1 VPASNIPP
9 IQPNE
14 ILVQRTSMGGSEAYI
29 GSVTLQWLADRVKY
43 ASEMS
48 LLAEHQQ
55 PQDRNIAIDSDSIE
69 VIQQRPLD
77 WSRQAA
83 LVQYLAGRT
92 THKFPPV
99 LVTIDRVWVDNIH
112 AQEWGRGGK
121 ATESAAVFMPIDG
134 NNRVGL
140 LDIGGTV
147 RIYALDG
154 QHRLMGVQGLMELLR
169 AGELPRYNRDR
180 QPVGNKITLAQL
192 GTSAQYLE
200 NLPQETIGIEF
211 ISAVVK
217 GETQLE
223 ARRRIRSIF
232 VHVNLM
238 AISLSKGQL
247 AQLDENDGF
256 AIVARQIAVNH
267 SLLKD
272 TPGRKPR
279 VNWDSATV
287 ATKATVLT
295 TLQALQDMAAKY
307 LQYRFPHWK
316 PPAQKGLV
324 PLRPDTTELAAGI
337 AAFSQLFDRLAQF
350 TSYER
355 LKGED
360 TTQLRRFSFE
370 PGGGEGHILFRPV
383 GQVAFAQGVGTA
395 VFKKQMA
402 ETEIFRKLDRY
413 DADGGFSHINLPQ
426 SLWYGILYDP
436 NKKRILVSGRDL
448 AAKLIV
454 YLLGGV
460 EHDFDR
466 AELRRQV
473 AEARTIGEYA
483 MSFQGELVTPKEV
496 GLPPVL
502 INI

>member
-1 VPASNIPP
+1 MPASKIPHL
-9 IQPNE
+9 QPHE
-14 ILVQRTSMGGSEAYI
+14 ILVQRTKMGGSEAYI

-48 LLAEHQQ
+48 LLSEQHQ
-55 PQDRNIAIDSDSIE
+55 PQDRNIAIDSESIE
-69 VIQQRPLD
+69 FIQQRPLD

-99 LVTIDRVWVDNIH
+99 LVTIDRPWIDNIH
-112 AQEWGRGGK
+112 APEWGRGGK
-121 ATESAAVFMPIDG
+121 ANESAAIFMPIDG
-134 NNRVGL
+134 NNSVGL
-140 LDIGGTV
+140 LDVGESV

-154 QHRLMGVQGLMELLR
+154 QHRLMGVQGLMELLH
-169 AGELPRYNRDR
+169 AGELPRYNKDR
-180 QPVGNKITLAQL
+180 SPVGHKITLAEL
-192 GTSAQYLE
+192 VASKAYLE
-200 NLPQETIGIEF
+200 SLPQETIGIEF

-238 AISLSKGQL
+238 AIALSKGQL

-267 SLLKD
+267 PLLKD

-287 ATKATVLT
+287 ATKTTVLT

-307 LQYRFPHWK
+307 LQYQFPDWK
-316 PPAQKGLV
+316 PKAQKGLV
-324 PLRPDTTELAAGI
+324 PLRPDPAELEAGI
-337 AAFSQLFDRLAQF
+337 AAFSRLFDRISQF
-350 TSYER
+350 TSYGR
-355 LKGED
+355 LQAED

-383 GQVAFAQGVGTA
+383 GQVAFAQGVGMA

-402 ETEIFRKLDRY
+402 ETEVFRKLDRY
-413 DADGGFSHINLPQ
+413 DADGGFSQIDLPQ

-448 AAKLIV
+448 AAKSIV
-454 YLLGGV
+454 YLLGGMDN
-460 EHDFDR
+460 DFDR
-466 AELRRQV
+466 AELRRYI
-473 AEARTIGEYA
+473 AEARTVGEYA
-483 MSFQGELVTPKEV
+483 MSFEGKLVTPKEV

-502 INI
+502 T

>member
-1 VPASNIPP
+1 M
-9 IQPNE
+9 PNLQHDQ
-14 ILVQRTSMGGSEAYI
+14 ILVQRTNMGGSEAYI

-48 LLAEHQQ
+48 LLSEQHQPRDQ
-55 PQDRNIAIDSDSIE
+55 NIAIDSESIE
-69 VIQQRPLD
+69 IIQQRPLD

-99 LVTIDRVWVDNIH
+99 LVTIDRAWVDNIH
-112 AQEWGRGGK
+112 APEWGRGGK
-121 ATESAAVFMPIDG
+121 ADQSAAIFTAIDG
-134 NNRVGL
+134 NESVGL
-140 LDIGGTV
+140 LDIGESV

-154 QHRLMGVQGLMELLR
+154 QHRLMGVQGLIELLR
-169 AGELPRYNRDR
+169 GGELSRHNKDR
-180 QPVGNKITLAQL
+180 HPIGNKITIAEL
-192 GTSAQYLE
+192 GASAEYLE
-200 NLPQETIGIEF
+200 TLPQETIGIEF

-217 GETQLE
+217 GETQVE

-238 AISLSKGQL
+238 AIALSKGQL

-256 AIVARQIAVNH
+256 AIVARNIAVNH
-267 SLLKD
+267 PLLKD
-272 TPGRKPR
+272 LPGRKPR

-287 ATKATVLT
+287 ATKTTVLT

-307 LQYRFPHWK
+307 LQYQFPQWK
-316 PPAQKGLV
+316 PKTQKGLV
-324 PLRPDTTELAAGI
+324 PLRPDSAELELGI
-337 AAFSQLFDRLAQF
+337 AAFNQLFDRVSHF
-350 TSYER
+350 TSFGR

-383 GQVAFAQGVGTA
+383 GQVAFAQGVGMA

-402 ETEIFRKLDRY
+402 ETEVFRKLDRY

-460 EHDFDR
+460 DHDLDR

-473 AEARTIGEYA
+473 AEARSFGEYA
-483 MSFQGELVTPKEV
+483 MSFEGDLVTPQAV

-502 INI
+502 T

>member
-1 VPASNIPP
+1 MPASKIPS

-14 ILVQRTSMGGSEAYI
+14 ILVQRTNMGGSEAYI

-43 ASEMS
+43 ASEMN
-48 LLAEHQQ
+48 LLSEQYQ
-55 PQDRNIAIDSDSIE
+55 PKDNNIAIDSDTIE

-99 LVTIDRVWVDNIH
+99 LVTIDRDWIDNIH
-112 AQEWGRGGK
+112 APEWGRGGK
-121 ATESAAVFMPIDG
+121 ATESAAMFMPLDG
-134 NNRVGL
+134 NDSFGL
-140 LDIGGTV
+140 LDVGASV

-169 AGELPRYNRDR
+169 AGELPRYNKYREL
-180 QPVGNKITLAQL
+180 VGNKITIAQL
-192 GTSAQYLE
+192 GTSEAYLAS
-200 NLPQETIGIEF
+200 LPQETIGIEF

-238 AISLSKGQL
+238 AIALSKGQL

-256 AIVARQIAVNH
+256 AIVARNIAVNH
-267 SLLKD
+267 PLLKD
-272 TPGRKPR
+272 IPGRKPR

-287 ATKATVLT
+287 ATKTTVLT

-307 LQYRFPHWK
+307 LQYQYPHWK
-316 PPAQKGLV
+316 PKAQKGLV
-324 PLRPDTTELAAGI
+324 PLRPESAELEAGI
-337 AAFSQLFDRLAQF
+337 AAFSRLFDRISQF
-350 TSYER
+350 ISYER
-355 LKGED
+355 LQAED
-360 TTQLRRFSFE
+360 TPTLRRFSFE

-383 GQVAFAQGVGTA
+383 GQVAFAQGVGMA
-395 VFKKQMA
+395 VFKKEMA
-402 ETEIFRKLDRY
+402 ETEVFRKLDRY

-460 EHDFDR
+460 DNDFDR
-466 AELRRQV
+466 AELRRYV
-473 AEARTIGEYA
+473 AEARTVGDYA
-483 MSFQGELVTPKEV
+483 MSFEHKLVTPKEV
-496 GLPPVL
+496 GLPSIL
-502 INI
+502 A

>member
-1 VPASNIPP
+1 MPASNLPT

-14 ILVQRTSMGGSEAYI
+14 ILVQRTNMGGSEAYI
-29 GSVTLQWLADRVKY
+29 GAVTLQWLADRVKY

-48 LLAEHQQ
+48 LLSEQYQ
-55 PQDRNIAIDSDSIE
+55 PQEKNIAIDSDTIE

-77 WSRQAA
+77 WSRQAS
-83 LVQYLAGRT
+83 LVQYLAART

-99 LVTIDRVWVDNIH
+99 LVTIDRAWIDNIH
-112 AQEWGRGGK
+112 ADEWGRGGK
-121 ATESAAVFMPIDG
+121 ANESAAIFTAIEG
-134 NNRVGL
+134 NSSVGL
-140 LDIGGTV
+140 LDVGESV

-154 QHRLMGVQGLMELLR
+154 QHRLMGVQGLMELLHQR
-169 AGELPRYNRDR
+169 ELPRYNKDR
-180 QPVGNKITLAQL
+180 HPVGHKITLAEL
-192 GTSAQYLE
+192 GTSEDYLQ

-238 AISLSKGQL
+238 AIALSKGQL

-267 SLLKD
+267 PLLKD
-272 TPGRKPR
+272 ISNRKPR

-287 ATKATVLT
+287 ATKTTVLT

-307 LQYRFPHWK
+307 LQYQYPHWK
-316 PPAQKGLV
+316 PKAQKGLV
-324 PLRPDTTELAAGI
+324 PLRPDTAELEAGI
-337 AAFSQLFDRLAQF
+337 TTFSRLFDRLSQF
-350 TSYER
+350 TSYGR
-355 LKGED
+355 LQAEY
-360 TTQLRRFSFE
+360 TSQLRRFSFE
-370 PGGGEGHILFRPV
+370 IEGGEGHLLFRPV
-383 GQVAFAQGVGTA
+383 GQVAFAQGVGMA

-402 ETEIFRKLDRY
+402 ETDVFRKLDRY
-413 DADGGFSHINLPQ
+413 DADGGFSNINTPQ

-460 EHDFDR
+460 DNDFDR
-466 AELRRQV
+466 AELRRYV
-473 AEARTIGEYA
+473 AEARTVGDYA
-483 MSFQGELVTPKEV
+483 MSFEGELVTPQEV

-502 INI
+502 K

>member
-1 VPASNIPP
+1 MPASTIPNL
-9 IQPNE
+9 QSHE
-14 ILVQRTSMGGSEAYI
+14 ILVQRTNMGGSEAYI
-29 GSVTLQWLADRVKY
+29 GAVTLQWLADRVKY

-48 LLAEHQQ
+48 LLS
-55 PQDRNIAIDSDSIE
+55 DRSNTTKKNITIDSDTIE

-77 WSRQAA
+77 WSRQAS

-99 LVTIDRVWVDNIH
+99 LVTINREWIDNIH
-112 AQEWGRGGK
+112 APEWGRGGK
-121 ATESAAVFMPIDG
+121 ATESAAVFTPIDG
-134 NNRVGL
+134 RGEIGL
-140 LDIGGTV
+140 LDIGETA

-169 AGELPRYNRDR
+169 AGELSIYNRDR
-180 QPVGNKITLAQL
+180 HPIGNKITLAEL
-192 GTSAQYLE
+192 GTSEAYLQ

-211 ISAVVK
+211 ISAVVN

-238 AISLSKGQL
+238 AIALSKGQL

-256 AIVARQIAVNH
+256 AIVARNIAVNH
-267 SLLKD
+267 PLFKD
-272 TPGRKPR
+272 TPRRKPR

-287 ATKATVLT
+287 ATKTTVLT

-307 LQYRFPHWK
+307 LQYQFPHWNPK
-316 PPAQKGLV
+316 AQKGLV
-324 PLRPDTTELAAGI
+324 PLRPDTTELELGI
-337 AAFSQLFDRLAQF
+337 AAFSQLFDRLSQF
-350 TSYER
+350 ISYGR
-355 LKGED
+355 LQAED
-360 TTQLRRFSFE
+360 TPQLRRFSFE

-383 GQVAFAQGVGTA
+383 GQVAFAQGVGVA
-395 VFKKQMA
+395 VFKKQLA
-402 ETEIFRKLDRY
+402 QTEVFRKLDRY
-413 DADGGFSHINLPQ
+413 DADGGFSNIDRPQ

-460 EHDFDR
+460 DNDFDR

-473 AEARTIGEYA
+473 AEARTVGDYA
-483 MSFQGELVTPKEV
+483 MSFEGKLVTQQEV
-496 GLPPVL
+496 GLPQVL
-502 INI
+502 T

>member
-1 VPASNIPP
+1 MPASKILNL
-9 IQPNE
+9 QPHE
-14 ILVQRTSMGGSEAYI
+14 ILVQRTQMGGSEAYI

-48 LLAEHQQ
+48 LLSEQHQ

-83 LVQYLAGRT
+83 LVQYLAGRA

-99 LVTIDRVWVDNIH
+99 LVTIDRAWVDNIH
-112 AQEWGRGGK
+112 APEWGRGGK
-121 ATESAAVFMPIDG
+121 ANESAAIFMPIDG
-134 NNRVGL
+134 NNSVGL
-140 LDIGGTV
+140 LDVGESV

-154 QHRLMGVQGLMELLR
+154 QHRLMGIQGLMELLS
-169 AGELPRYNRDR
+169 AGELPRYNKERH
-180 QPVGNKITLAQL
+180 PVGHKITLAEL
-192 GTSAQYLE
+192 GTSEEYLGS
-200 NLPQETIGIEF
+200 LPQETIGIEF

-238 AISLSKGQL
+238 AIALSKGQL

-267 SLLKD
+267 PLLKD
-272 TPGRKPR
+272 IPGRKPR

-287 ATKATVLT
+287 ATKTTVLT

-307 LQYRFPHWK
+307 LQYQFPNWK
-316 PPAQKGLV
+316 PKAQKGLV
-324 PLRPDTTELAAGI
+324 PLRPDPAELETGI
-337 AAFSQLFDRLAQF
+337 TAFSRLFDRLSQF
-350 TSYER
+350 TSYGR
-355 LKGED
+355 LNSED

-383 GQVAFAQGVGTA
+383 GQVAFAQGVGMA

-402 ETEIFRKLDRY
+402 ETDVFRKLDRY
-413 DADGGFSHINLPQ
+413 DADGGFSQINLPQ

-460 EHDFDR
+460 DNDFDR
-466 AELRRQV
+466 AELRRYV
-473 AEARTIGEYA
+473 AEARTVGEYA
-483 MSFQGELVTPKEV
+483 MSFEGKLVTPKEV

-502 INI
+502 T

>member
-1 VPASNIPP
+1 MPASQIPNL
-9 IQPNE
+9 QPNE
-14 ILVQRTSMGGSEAYI
+14 ILVQRTNMGGSEAYV

-48 LLAEHQQ
+48 LLSQQ
-55 PQDRNIAIDSDSIE
+55 YQPKDNNIAIDSDSIE

-99 LVTIDRVWVDNIH
+99 LVTIDRSWVDNIH
-112 AQEWGRGGK
+112 ATEWGRGGK
-121 ATESAAVFMPIDG
+121 ASESAAMFMPIDEHE
-134 NNRVGL
+134 NFGL
-140 LDIGGTV
+140 LDVGESV

-169 AGELPRYNRDR
+169 VGELPRYNKYREL
-180 QPVGNKITLAQL
+180 VGNKITIAEL
-192 GTSAQYLE
+192 GTSAEYLE
-200 NLPQETIGIEF
+200 SLPQETIGIEF

-217 GETQLE
+217 DETQLE

-238 AISLSKGQL
+238 AIALSKGQL

-256 AIVARQIAVNH
+256 AIVARNIAVNH
-267 SLLKD
+267 PLLKD
-272 TPGRKPR
+272 LPGRSPR

-287 ATKATVLT
+287 AAKTTVLT

-307 LQYRFPHWK
+307 LQYQFPHWK
-316 PPAQKGLV
+316 PKAQKGLV

-337 AAFSQLFDRLAQF
+337 AAFSHLFDRLSQF

-360 TTQLRRFSFE
+360 TPKLRRFSFE
-370 PGGGEGHILFRPV
+370 IDGGEGHLLFRPV
-383 GQVAFAQGVGTA
+383 GQVAFAQGVGMA

-402 ETEIFRKLDRY
+402 QTDVFGKLDRY
-413 DADGGFSHINLPQ
+413 DADGGFGNIDLPQ

-460 EHDFDR
+460 DNDFDR

-473 AEARTIGEYA
+473 AEARTVGDYA
-483 MSFQGELVTPKEV
+483 MSFDGKLVTPKEV

-502 INI
+502 A

>member
-1 VPASNIPP
+1 VPASHILSL
-9 IQPNE
+9 QPTE
-14 ILVQRTSMGGSEAYI
+14 ILVQRTNMGGSLAYI
-29 GSVTLQWLADRVKY
+29 GAVSLQWLADRVKY
-43 ASEMS
+43 ASEMN
-48 LLAEHQQ
+48 LLS
-55 PQDRNIAIDSDSIE
+55 DRSNSIEKNITIDSETIE

-77 WSRQAA
+77 WSRQAS
-83 LVQYLAGRT
+83 LVQYLADRT

-99 LVTIDRVWVDNIH
+99 LVTIDRGWIDNIH
-112 AQEWGRGGK
+112 APEWGRGGK
-121 ATESAAVFMPIDG
+121 ATESAAVFTPLDG
-134 NNRVGL
+134 KGDFGALN
-140 LDIGGTV
+140 IGESV

-169 AGELPRYNRDR
+169 VGELPRYNKDHH
-180 QPVGNKITLAQL
+180 PIGHKITLAEL
-192 GTSAQYLE
+192 GTTEAYLQ

-223 ARRRIRSIF
+223 AKRRIRSIF

-238 AISLSKGQL
+238 AIALSKGQL

-256 AIVARQIAVNH
+256 AIVARNIAVNH
-267 SLLKD
+267 PLFKD
-272 TPGRKPR
+272 TPGRKQR

-287 ATKATVLT
+287 ATKTTVLT

-307 LQYRFPHWK
+307 LQHRFPNWK
-316 PPAQKGLV
+316 PKAQKGLV
-324 PLRPDTTELAAGI
+324 PLRPDTAELDLGI
-337 AAFSQLFDRLAQF
+337 AAFSQFFDRLSQF
-350 TSYER
+350 TSYGR
-355 LKGED
+355 LQAED
-360 TTQLRRFSFE
+360 TPQLRRFSFE

-383 GQVAFAQGVGTA
+383 GQIAFAQGVGVA
-395 VFKKQMA
+395 VFKKQLA
-402 ETEIFRKLDRY
+402 EAEVFGKLDRY
-413 DADGGFSHINLPQ
+413 DADGGFSQIDRPS

-460 EHDFDR
+460 DNDFDR

-473 AEARTIGEYA
+473 AEARTVGEYA
-483 MSFQGELVTPKEV
+483 MSFEGKLVTQPEV
-496 GLPPVL
+496 GLPPIL
-502 INI
+502 K

>member
-1 VPASNIPP
+1 MPASKIPS
-9 IQPNE
+9 IQLNE
-14 ILVQRTSMGGSEAYI
+14 ILVQRTNMGGSEAYI
-29 GSVTLQWLADRVKY
+29 GSVSLQWLADRVKY
-43 ASEMS
+43 ASEMN
-48 LLAEHQQ
+48 LLS
-55 PQDRNIAIDSDSIE
+55 DRYKSNEKKIEIDSETIE

-77 WSRQAA
+77 WSRQAS
-83 LVQYLAGRT
+83 LVQYLADRT

-99 LVTIDRVWVDNIH
+99 LVTIDRPWVDNIH
-112 AQEWGRGGK
+112 ADEWGRGGK
-121 ATESAAVFMPIDG
+121 ANESAAVFTPLDG
-134 NNRVGL
+134 KGDFGL
-140 LDIGGTV
+140 LDIGAAV

-154 QHRLMGVQGLMELLR
+154 QHRLMGVQGLMELLKV
-169 AGELPRYNRDR
+169 GELPRYNKEHN
-180 QPVGNKITLAQL
+180 PIGNKITLAEL
-192 GTSAQYLE
+192 GTSETYLE
-200 NLPQETIGIEF
+200 SLPQETIGIEF

-223 ARRRIRSIF
+223 AKRRIRSIF

-238 AISLSKGQL
+238 AIALSKGQL

-256 AIVARQIAVNH
+256 AIVARNIAVNH
-267 SLLKD
+267 PLLKD
-272 TPGRKPR
+272 TPGCKPR

-287 ATKATVLT
+287 ATKTTVLT

-316 PPAQKGLV
+316 PKAQKGLV
-324 PLRPDTTELAAGI
+324 PLRPDNAELELGI
-337 AAFSQLFDRLAQF
+337 TAFNQLFDRLSQF

-355 LKGED
+355 IQAEL
-360 TTQLRRFSFE
+360 TPQLRRFSFE

-383 GQVAFAQGVGTA
+383 GQIAFAQGVGMA

-402 ETEIFRKLDRY
+402 ETEVFRKLDRY
-413 DADGGFSHINLPQ
+413 DADGGFSQINLPS

-460 EHDFDR
+460 DNDFDR

-483 MSFQGELVTPKEV
+483 MSFDGKLVTQPEV
-496 GLPPVL
+496 GLPAVL
-502 INI
+502 K

>member
-1 VPASNIPP
+1 MPASKIPS

-14 ILVQRTSMGGSEAYI
+14 ILVQRTNMGGSEAYI
-29 GSVTLQWLADRVKY
+29 GAVTLQWLADRVKY

-48 LLAEHQQ
+48 LLSDQYNSTAK
-55 PQDRNIAIDSDSIE
+55 NITIDSETIE

-83 LVQYLAGRT
+83 LVQYLAART

-99 LVTIDRVWVDNIH
+99 LVTIDRAWVDNIH
-112 AQEWGRGGK
+112 AAEWGRGGK
-121 ATESAAVFMPIDG
+121 ANESAAVFMPLDG
-134 NNRVGL
+134 KGDLGL
-140 LDIGGTV
+140 LDIGESV

-180 QPVGNKITLAQL
+180 HPVGHKITLAEL
-192 GTSAQYLE
+192 GTSEAYLQ

-211 ISAVVK
+211 ISAVVP

-223 ARRRIRSIF
+223 AKRRIRSIF

-238 AISLSKGQL
+238 AIALSKGQL

-267 SLLKD
+267 PLLKD

-287 ATKATVLT
+287 ATKTTVLT

-307 LQYRFPHWK
+307 LQHQFPNWK
-316 PPAQKGLV
+316 PKAQKGLV
-324 PLRPDTTELAAGI
+324 PLRPDTAELELGI
-337 AAFSQLFDRLAQF
+337 AAFSQLFDRLSQF
-350 TSYER
+350 TSYGR
-355 LKGED
+355 LQAED
-360 TTQLRRFSFE
+360 TPQLRRFSFE

-383 GQVAFAQGVGTA
+383 GQIAFAQGVGIA

-402 ETEIFRKLDRY
+402 QTEVFRKLDRY

-460 EHDFDR
+460 DNDFDR

-473 AEARTIGEYA
+473 AEARTVGEYA
-483 MSFQGELVTPKEV
+483 MSFEGKLVTQPEV

-502 INI
+502 K

>member
-1 VPASNIPP
+1 MPASKIPN
-9 IQPNE
+9 IQPHE
-14 ILVQRTSMGGSEAYI
+14 ILVQRTNMGGSESYI
-29 GSVTLQWLADRVKY
+29 GAVTLQWLADRVKY

-48 LLAEHQQ
+48 LLS
-55 PQDRNIAIDSDSIE
+55 DRSNATKKNITIDSDTIE

-77 WSRQAA
+77 WSRQAS

-99 LVTIDRVWVDNIH
+99 LVTIDREWIDNIH
-112 AQEWGRGGK
+112 APEWGRGGK
-121 ATESAAVFMPIDG
+121 ATESAAVFTPIDG
-134 NNRVGL
+134 KGEIGL
-140 LDIGGTV
+140 LDIGEAA

-154 QHRLMGVQGLMELLR
+154 QHRLMGVQGLLELLH
-169 AGELPRYNRDR
+169 AGELPRYNRER
-180 QPVGNKITLAQL
+180 HPVGNKITLAEL
-192 GTSAQYLE
+192 GTSEAYLQ

-211 ISAVVK
+211 IAAVVN

-238 AISLSKGQL
+238 AIALSKGQL

-256 AIVARQIAVNH
+256 AIVARNIAVNH
-267 SLLKD
+267 PLFKD

-287 ATKATVLT
+287 ATKTTVLT

-307 LQYRFPHWK
+307 LQYQFPHWNPK
-316 PPAQKGLV
+316 TQKGLV
-324 PLRPDTTELAAGI
+324 PLRPDTTELELGI
-337 AAFSQLFDRLAQF
+337 ATFSQLFDRLSQF
-350 TSYER
+350 ISYGR
-355 LKGED
+355 LQAED
-360 TTQLRRFSFE
+360 TPQLRRFSFE

-383 GQVAFAQGVGTA
+383 GQVAFAQGVGVA
-395 VFKKQMA
+395 VFKKQLA
-402 ETEIFRKLDRY
+402 QTEVFRKLDRY
-413 DADGGFSHINLPQ
+413 DADGGFCNIDRPQ

-460 EHDFDR
+460 DNDFDR

-473 AEARTIGEYA
+473 AEARTVGDYA
-483 MSFQGELVTPKEV
+483 MSFEGKLVTQPEV
-496 GLPPVL
+496 GLPQVL
-502 INI
+502 T

>member
-1 VPASNIPP
+1 MPFSETTIPSSP
-9 IQPNE
+9 TQ
-14 ILVQRTSMGGSEAYI
+14 ILVQRTNMGGSEAYI

-48 LLAEHQQ
+48 LLSEQQ
-55 PQDRNIAIDSDSIE
+55 QSQDKNIAIDSESIE

-83 LVQYLAGRT
+83 LVQYLAART

-99 LVTIDRVWVDNIH
+99 LVTIDRDWVDNIH
-112 AQEWGRGGK
+112 APEWGRGGK
-121 ATESAAVFMPIDG
+121 ANESAAVFMPLDG
-134 NNRVGL
+134 NDSFGL
-140 LDIGGTV
+140 LDVGESM

-169 AGELPRYNRDR
+169 QRELPRYNKDR
-180 QPVGNKITLAQL
+180 HPVGRKIDLDEL
-192 GTSAQYLE
+192 GTSEAYLQS
-200 NLPQETIGIEF
+200 LPQETIGIEF

-238 AISLSKGQL
+238 AIALSKGQL

-256 AIVARQIAVNH
+256 AIVARKIAVDH
-267 SLLKD
+267 PLLKD
-272 TPGRKPR
+272 TPGRSPR

-287 ATKATVLT
+287 ATKTTVLT

-307 LQYRFPHWK
+307 LQYQFPHWK
-316 PPAQKGLV
+316 PKAQKGLV
-324 PLRPDTTELAAGI
+324 PLRPHSAELESGV
-337 AAFSQLFDRLAQF
+337 AAFSRLFDRLAQF
-350 TSYER
+350 TSYGR

-360 TTQLRRFSFE
+360 TPKLRRFSFE
-370 PGGGEGHILFRPV
+370 IDGGEGHLLFRPV
-383 GQVAFAQGVGTA
+383 GQVAFAQGVGMA

-402 ETEIFRKLDRY
+402 ETEVFRKLDRY
-413 DADGGFSHINLPQ
+413 DADGGFSNINLPQ

-460 EHDFDR
+460 DNDLDR
-466 AELRRQV
+466 AELRLQI
-473 AEARTIGEYA
+473 AEARTVGDYA
-483 MSFQGELVTPKEV
+483 MSFEGKLVTPKDV
-496 GLPPVL
+496 GLPPIL
-502 INI
+502 T

>member
-1 VPASNIPP
+1 MPASKIPS
-9 IQPNE
+9 IQPHE
-14 ILVQRTSMGGSEAYI
+14 ILVQRTNMGGSEAYI
-29 GSVTLQWLADRVKY
+29 GSVTLQWLVDRVRY

-48 LLAEHQQ
+48 LLSEQHQ
-55 PQDRNIAIDSDSIE
+55 PKDNNIAIDSDSIE

-99 LVTIDRVWVDNIH
+99 LVTIDRDWIDNIH
-112 AQEWGRGGK
+112 APEWGRGGK
-121 ATESAAVFMPIDG
+121 ATESAAMFMPLDG
-134 NNRVGL
+134 NDSFGL
-140 LDIGGTV
+140 LDVGESV

-169 AGELPRYNRDR
+169 AGELPRYNKYREL
-180 QPVGNKITLAQL
+180 VGNKITIAEL
-192 GTSAQYLE
+192 GTSEVYLQS
-200 NLPQETIGIEF
+200 LPQETIGIEF

-217 GETQLE
+217 GETQLD

-238 AISLSKGQL
+238 AIALSKGQL

-256 AIVARQIAVNH
+256 AIVARNIAVNH
-267 SLLKD
+267 PLLKD

-287 ATKATVLT
+287 ATKTTVLT

-307 LQYRFPHWK
+307 LQYQFPHWK
-316 PPAQKGLV
+316 PKAQKGLV
-324 PLRPDTTELAAGI
+324 PLRPESAELETGI
-337 AAFSQLFDRLAQF
+337 AAFSQLFDRLSQF
-350 TSYER
+350 ISYGR
-355 LKGED
+355 LQAED
-360 TTQLRRFSFE
+360 TPQLRRFSFE
-370 PGGGEGHILFRPV
+370 LGGGEGHILFRPV
-383 GQVAFAQGVGTA
+383 GQVAFAQGVGIA

-402 ETEIFRKLDRY
+402 QTDVFRKLDRY
-413 DADGGFSHINLPQ
+413 DADGGFSQINLPQ

-460 EHDFDR
+460 DNDFDR
-466 AELRRQV
+466 AELRRYV
-473 AEARTIGEYA
+473 AEARTVGEYA
-483 MSFQGELVTPKEV
+483 MSFEGKLVTPKEV
-496 GLPPVL
+496 GLPPIL
-502 INI
+502 A

>member
-1 VPASNIPP
+1 MPASKIPSL
-9 IQPNE
+9 QPNQ
-14 ILVQRTSMGGSEAYI
+14 ILVQRTNMGGSEAYI
-29 GSVTLQWLADRVKY
+29 GSVTLQWLADRVQY
-43 ASEMS
+43 AAEMS
-48 LLAEHQQ
+48 LLSEQYQ
-55 PQDRNIAIDSDSIE
+55 PQDRNIAIDSESIE

-99 LVTIDRVWVDNIH
+99 LVTIDRPWVDNIH
-112 AQEWGRGGK
+112 ADEWGRGGK
-121 ATESAAVFMPIDG
+121 ANESAAMFMPLDG
-134 NNRVGL
+134 NNSFGL
-140 LDIGGTV
+140 LDVGESV
-147 RIYALDG
+147 RKYALDG

-169 AGELPRYNRDR
+169 TGELPRYSKERS
-180 QPVGNKITLAQL
+180 PVGNKITLAEL
-192 GTSAQYLE
+192 GTSEEYLE
-200 NLPQETIGIEF
+200 SLPQETIGIEF

-238 AISLSKGQL
+238 AIALSKGQL

-256 AIVARQIAVNH
+256 AIVARNIAVNH
-267 SLLKD
+267 PLLKD
-272 TPGRKPR
+272 APGRSPR

-287 ATKATVLT
+287 ATKTTVLT

-307 LQYRFPHWK
+307 LQYQFPHWK
-316 PPAQKGLV
+316 PRAQKGLV
-324 PLRPDTTELAAGI
+324 PLRPDSTELAAGI
-337 AAFSQLFDRLAQF
+337 EAFSRFFDRLSQF
-350 TSYER
+350 TNYGR

-360 TTQLRRFSFE
+360 TTKLRRFSFE
-370 PGGGEGHILFRPV
+370 IDGGEGHLLFRPV
-383 GQVAFAQGVGTA
+383 GQVAFAQGVGMA

-402 ETEIFRKLDRY
+402 ETEVFRKLDRY

-436 NKKRILVSGRDL
+436 NKQRILVSGRDL

-454 YLLGGV
+454 YLLGGMDN
-460 EHDFDR
+460 DFDR
-466 AELRRQV
+466 AELRRYV
-473 AEARTIGEYA
+473 AEARTVGEYA
-483 MSFQGELVTPKEV
+483 MSFEGKLVTPQEV
-496 GLPPVL
+496 GLPAIL
-502 INI
+502 A

>member
-1 VPASNIPP
+1 MPASQIPH
-9 IQPNE
+9 IQPHQ
-14 ILVQRTSMGGSEAYI
+14 ILVQRTNMGGSEAYI

-48 LLAEHQQ
+48 LLSEQYQ
-55 PQDRNIAIDSDSIE
+55 PRDNNIAIDSDSIE

-99 LVTIDRVWVDNIH
+99 LVTIDRSWVDNIH
-112 AQEWGRGGK
+112 APEWGRGGK
-121 ATESAAVFMPIDG
+121 ATASAAMFVPIDG
-134 NNRVGL
+134 HENFGRLDVGES
-140 LDIGGTV
+140 V

-169 AGELPRYNRDR
+169 VGELPRYNKYREL
-180 QPVGNKITLAQL
+180 VGNKITIAEL
-192 GTSAQYLE
+192 GTSAEYLAS
-200 NLPQETIGIEF
+200 LPQETIGIEF

-217 GETQLE
+217 DETQLA

-238 AISLSKGQL
+238 AIALSKGQL

-256 AIVARQIAVNH
+256 AIVARNIAVNH
-267 SLLKD
+267 PLLKD
-272 TPGRKPR
+272 LPGRSPR

-287 ATKATVLT
+287 ATKTTVLT

-307 LQYRFPHWK
+307 LQYQFPHWK
-316 PPAQKGLV
+316 PKAQKGLV
-324 PLRPDTTELAAGI
+324 PLRPDTAELAAGI
-337 AAFSQLFDRLAQF
+337 AAFGHLFDRLSEF
-350 TSYER
+350 TSYGR

-360 TTQLRRFSFE
+360 TPKLRRFSFE
-370 PGGGEGHILFRPV
+370 IAGGEGHLLFRPV
-383 GQVAFAQGVGTA
+383 GQVAFAQGVGMA

-402 ETEIFRKLDRY
+402 QTEVFRKLDRY
-413 DADGGFSHINLPQ
+413 DADGGFGNIDSFQ

-460 EHDFDR
+460 DNDFDR

-473 AEARTIGEYA
+473 AEARTVGDYT
-483 MSFQGELVTPKEV
+483 MSFDGKLVTPQEV

-502 INI
+502 T

>member
-1 VPASNIPP
+1 MPASNIPS
-9 IQPNE
+9 IQPHQ
-14 ILVQRTSMGGSEAYI
+14 ILVQRIEMGKSEAYI
-29 GSVTLQWLADRVKY
+29 GAVTLKWLADRVKY

-48 LLAEHQQ
+48 LLSEQYQ
-55 PQDRNIAIDSDSIE
+55 PQDQNIEIDSSTIE

-99 LVTIDRVWVDNIH
+99 LVTIDRSWVDNIH
-112 AQEWGRGGK
+112 APEWGRGGR
-121 ATESAAVFMPIDG
+121 AIESAAIFTPMAG
-134 NNRVGL
+134 NDRVGL
-140 LDIGGTV
+140 LDV
-147 RIYALDG
+147 DESARIYALDG
-154 QHRLMGVQGLMELLR
+154 QHRLMGVQGLMELLSQ
-169 AGELPRYNRDR
+169 GEVARYNKDR
-180 QPVGNKITLAQL
+180 HPVGSKITRAQFE
-192 GTSAQYLE
+192 TTEDYLE
-200 NLPQETIGIEF
+200 SLPQETIGIEF
-211 ISAVVK
+211 ISAVVQ

-238 AISLSKGQL
+238 AVALSKGQL

-256 AIVARQIAVNH
+256 AIVARNIAVNH
-267 SLLKD
+267 PLLKD

-287 ATKATVLT
+287 ATKTTVLT

-307 LQYRFPHWK
+307 LQYQFPHWK
-316 PPAQKGLV
+316 PKAQKGLV
-324 PLRPDTTELAAGI
+324 PLRPDPAELAAGV
-337 AAFSQLFDRLAQF
+337 AAFSDLFDRISQF
-350 TSYER
+350 TSLGR

-383 GQVAFAQGVGTA
+383 GQVAFAQGVGMA

-402 ETEIFRKLDRY
+402 ETEVFRKLDRY
-413 DADGGFSHINLPQ
+413 DADGGFSNINLPQ

-460 EHDFDR
+460 DNDFDR

-483 MSFQGELVTPKEV
+483 MSFQGKLVTLQEV
-496 GLPPVL
+496 GLPSVL
-502 INI
+502 K

>member
-1 VPASNIPP
+1 MLASKIPN

-14 ILVQRTSMGGSEAYI
+14 ILVQRTNMGGSEAYI

-48 LLAEHQQ
+48 LLSEQHQ
-55 PQDRNIAIDSDSIE
+55 PKDNNIAIDSESIE

-99 LVTIDRVWVDNIH
+99 LVTIDRDWVDNIH
-112 AQEWGRGGK
+112 AGEWGRGGK
-121 ATESAAVFMPIDG
+121 ATDSAAMFMPIDG
-134 NNRVGL
+134 NNSFGL
-140 LDIGGTV
+140 LDVGESV

-169 AGELPRYNRDR
+169 AGELPRYNKYREL
-180 QPVGNKITLAQL
+180 VGNKITLAEL
-192 GTSAQYLE
+192 GTSEEYLQS
-200 NLPQETIGIEF
+200 LPQETIGIEF

-238 AISLSKGQL
+238 AIALSKGQL

-256 AIVARQIAVNH
+256 AIVARNIAVNH
-267 SLLKD
+267 PLLKD

-287 ATKATVLT
+287 ATKTTVLT

-307 LQYRFPHWK
+307 LQYQFPHWNPK
-316 PPAQKGLV
+316 AHKGLV
-324 PLRPDTTELAAGI
+324 PLRPAQAELASGI
-337 AAFSQLFDRLAQF
+337 AAFSQLFDRLSQF
-350 TSYER
+350 TSYGR

-360 TTQLRRFSFE
+360 TPKLRRFSFE
-370 PGGGEGHILFRPV
+370 IEGGEGHILFRPV
-383 GQVAFAQGVGTA
+383 GQVAFAQGVGMA

-402 ETEIFRKLDRY
+402 QTDVFRKLDRY
-413 DADGGFSHINLPQ
+413 DADGGFSNINLPQ

-460 EHDFDR
+460 DNDFDR
-466 AELRRQV
+466 AELRRYV
-473 AEARTIGEYA
+473 AEARTVGDYA
-483 MSFQGELVTPKEV
+483 MSFEGKLVTPQEV
-496 GLPPVL
+496 GLPPIL
-502 INI
+502 A

>member
-1 VPASNIPP
+1 MPASKIPS
-9 IQPNE
+9 IQPHE
-14 ILVQRTSMGGSEAYI
+14 ILVQRTNMGGSEAYI
-29 GSVTLQWLADRVKY
+29 GSVTLQWMADRVKY

-48 LLAEHQQ
+48 LLSEQHQ
-55 PQDRNIAIDSDSIE
+55 PKDNNIAIDSDTIE
-69 VIQQRPLD
+69 AIQQRPLD

-99 LVTIDRVWVDNIH
+99 LVTIDRDWIDNIH
-112 AQEWGRGGK
+112 APEWGRGGK
-121 ATESAAVFMPIDG
+121 ATESAAIFTAIDG
-134 NNRVGL
+134 NNSFGL
-140 LDIGGTV
+140 LDVGESV

-154 QHRLMGVQGLMELLR
+154 QHRLMGVQGLMELLS
-169 AGELPRYNRDR
+169 AGELPRYNKYREL
-180 QPVGNKITLAQL
+180 VGSKITIAQL
-192 GTSAQYLE
+192 GTSETYLE
-200 NLPQETIGIEF
+200 SLPQETIGIEF
-211 ISAVVK
+211 ISAVVT

-256 AIVARQIAVNH
+256 AIVARNIAVNH
-267 SLLKD
+267 PLLKD

-287 ATKATVLT
+287 ATKTTVLT

-307 LQYRFPHWK
+307 LQYQFPHWNPK
-316 PPAQKGLV
+316 AHKGLV
-324 PLRPDTTELAAGI
+324 PLRPAQSELASGI
-337 AAFSQLFDRLAQF
+337 AAFSQLFDRLSQF
-350 TSYER
+350 TSYGR

-360 TTQLRRFSFE
+360 TPKLRRFSFE
-370 PGGGEGHILFRPV
+370 IEGGEGHILFRPV
-383 GQVAFAQGVGTA
+383 GQVAFAQGVGMA

-402 ETEIFRKLDRY
+402 ETEVFRKLDRY
-413 DADGGFSHINLPQ
+413 DADGGFSDINLPQ

-460 EHDFDR
+460 DNDFDR
-466 AELRRQV
+466 AELRRYV
-473 AEARTIGEYA
+473 AEARTVGDYA
-483 MSFQGELVTPKEV
+483 MSFDNKLVSPKEV
-496 GLPPVL
+496 GLPPSL
-502 INI
+502 A

>member
-1 VPASNIPP
+1 MSDRQTLLSSPT
-9 IQPNE
+9 Q
-14 ILVQRTSMGGSEAYI
+14 ILVQRTNMGGSEAYI
-29 GSVTLQWLADRVKY
+29 GAVTLQWLADRVKY

-48 LLAEHQQ
+48 LLSEQHQ
-55 PQDRNIAIDSDSIE
+55 PQDKNIAIDSDSIE

-83 LVQYLAGRT
+83 LVQYLAART

-99 LVTIDRVWVDNIH
+99 LVTIDRGWVDNIH
-112 AQEWGRGGK
+112 APEWGRGGK
-121 ATESAAVFMPIDG
+121 ASESAAMFMPIDG
-134 NNRVGL
+134 NNSVGL
-140 LDIGGTV
+140 LDVGDSV

-169 AGELPRYNRDR
+169 VGELPRYNKERH
-180 QPVGNKITLAQL
+180 PVGNKITLAEL
-192 GTSAQYLE
+192 GTSEEYLQS
-200 NLPQETIGIEF
+200 LPQETIGIEF

-267 SLLKD
+267 PLLKD

-287 ATKATVLT
+287 ATKTTVLT

-307 LQYRFPHWK
+307 LQHQYPQWK
-316 PPAQKGLV
+316 PKAQKGLV
-324 PLRPDTTELAAGI
+324 PLRPDNAELETGI
-337 AAFSQLFDRLAQF
+337 AAFSRLFDRLSQF
-350 TSYER
+350 TSYGR
-355 LKGED
+355 LQAED

-383 GQVAFAQGVGTA
+383 GQVAFTQGVGMA
-395 VFKKQMA
+395 VFKKKMA
-402 ETEIFRKLDRY
+402 ETDVFRKLDRY
-413 DADGGFSHINLPQ
+413 DADGGFSNINLPQ

-454 YLLGGV
+454 YLVGGV
-460 EHDFDR
+460 DNDFDR

-473 AEARTIGEYA
+473 AEARTVGEYA
-483 MSFQGELVTPKEV
+483 MSFEGELVTPKEV

-502 INI
+502 T